1 MRYIDLHVH
10 SNASDGTLS
19 PTEVVQLAFQKNLAA
34 IALSD
39 HDTVKGVAEA
49 IAAAEVL
56 NQSPKYQA
64 EDRNLEVI
72 PATELSCYYH
82 GVEIHILGLY
92 VDYQNEEFL
101 AALDRLEQARFQRN
115 LDMLELFRRDGID
128 ITLDDL
134 QHGNPDSVITR
145 AHFARVLV
153 EKGICK
159 DKNAAFQRYLDVGC
173 PYYLP
178 KPQVTPE
185 ISLPLITAA
194 GGIPILAHPMLY
206 KLGYAQVEELV
217 QYLIPLGLKGI
228 EAYHSSNNISQSDKL
243 RSMAQKYNL
252 VISGGSDFHG
262 TNKPDIELG
271 TGRGG
276 LRITEHI
283 LDNIHKCQSSSA
295 CKQPDT
301 L

>member
-10 SNASDGTLS
+10 SNASDGTLT
-19 PTEVVQLAFQKNLAA
+19 PTEVVKLAIEKDLAA

-49 IAAAEVL
+49 VQAAKGSDL
-56 NQSPKYQA
+56 Q
-64 EDRNLEVI
+64 VI

-82 GVEIHILGLY
+82 GVEIHILGLF
-92 VDYQNEEFL
+92 VDYTSEHFL
-101 AALDRLEQARFQRN
+101 AELDRLEQARCQRN
-115 LDMLELFRRDGID
+115 LDMIKLFRKDGID
-128 ITLDDL
+128 ITLNEL
-134 QHGNPDSVITR
+134 QAGNPDSVITR

-153 EKGICK
+153 QKGICNN
-159 DKNAAFQRYLDVGC
+159 KNTAFDCYLGVGC

-185 ISLPLITAA
+185 RSLPLITEA

-206 KLGYAQVEELV
+206 KFGYCEVEELV
-217 QYLIPLGLKGI
+217 QYLIPIGLKGI
-228 EAYHSSNNISQSDKL
+228 EAYHSSNNVSQSDKL
-243 RSMAQKYNL
+243 RSLALKYNL

-271 TGRGG
+271 TGRGN
-276 LRITEHI
+276 LRVTEHI
-283 LDNIHKCQSSSA
+283 LNDIKKIKN
-295 CKQPDT
+295 